1 MSTMTIVLIV
11 IVVVAAAVVAFMF
24 FQKERTKRLKTRFGP
39 EYDRLVDRSGNPRKA
54 EEELVNRQKRVEKLH
69 LRELGQAEADRFSES
84 WRSVQ
89 AQFVDAPREA
99 VAEADRLVR
108 EVMTARGYPMGDFEQ
123 RAADVSVDHPRVVEN
138 YRAAH
143 EIAAHDAAGKANT
156 EDLRQAMV
164 HYRALFE
171 DLLSTTHVHRAER
184 AEEVKK

>member
-1 MSTMTIVLIV
+1 MSTLTIILVV
-11 IVVVAAAVVAFMF
+11 IAVIAVAFGVVMF
-24 FQKERTKRLKTRFGP
+24 IQKERTKRLRGQFGP
-39 EYDRLVDRSGNPRKA
+39 EYDRLVHDRGNPRKA
-54 EEELVNRQKRVEKLH
+54 EEELIKRQKRLEKLH
-69 LRELGQAEADRFSES
+69 IRELNRAEIDRFTDA

-89 AQFVDAPREA
+89 AQFVDNPRQA

-108 EVMTARGYPMGDFEQ
+108 DVMTARGYPMSDFEQ

-143 EIAAHDAAGKANT
+143 NIAARDAAGKANT

-171 DLLSTTHVHRAER
+171 DLLSTTTVQQ
-184 AEEVKK
+184 AEEVKR